1 MRPHES
7 IRKRLVNAENEST
20 IAQKL
25 SHEMAPKVIEQLIA
39 SGMTLRQVARRIG
52 RSPTYVSHV
61 RNSVSECSPKTYCE
75 LSFLLSK
82 VERGERDEQ

>member
-1 MRPHES
+1 MKPHEA

-25 SHEMAPKVIEQLIA
+25 SREMAPKVIEQLIA
-39 SGMTLRQVARRIG
+39 SGLTLRQVARRIG

-61 RNSVSECSPKTYCE
+61 RNSASECSPRTYFE

-82 VERGERDEQ
+82 VERGEPDEP

>member
-1 MRPHES
+1 MKPHEA

-25 SHEMAPKVIEQLIA
+25 SREMAPQVIEELIA
-39 SGMTLRQVARRIG
+39 SGLTLRQVARRIG

-61 RNSVSECSPKTYCE
+61 RNSVSECSSKTYFE

-82 VERGERDEQ
+82 VEKGERDE

>member
-1 MRPHES
+1 MKPHEA
-7 IRKRLVNAENEST
+7 IRKRLVNAENEFT

-25 SHEMAPKVIEQLIA
+25 SHEMAPKVIEELIA
-39 SGMTLRQVARRIG
+39 SGLTLRQVARRIG

-61 RNSVSECSPKTYCE
+61 RNSVSECSPKTYFE

-82 VERGERDEQ
+82 VERGGRD

>member
-1 MRPHES
+1 MRPHEA
-7 IRKRLVNAENEST
+7 IRKRLVNAENEFV

-25 SHEMAPKVIEQLIA
+25 SHEMAPKVIEELIA
-39 SGMTLRQVARRIG
+39 SGLTLRQVARRIG

-61 RNSVSECSPKTYCE
+61 RNSVSECSPKTYFE

-82 VERGERDEQ
+82 VGRGERDE

>member
-1 MRPHES
+1 MRPHET

-25 SHEMAPKVIEQLIA
+25 SHEMAPKVIEELIA
-39 SGMTLRQVARRIG
+39 SGLTLRQVARRIG

-61 RNSVSECSPKTYCE
+61 RNSVSECSPKTYFE

-82 VERGERDEQ
+82 VEKGERDE